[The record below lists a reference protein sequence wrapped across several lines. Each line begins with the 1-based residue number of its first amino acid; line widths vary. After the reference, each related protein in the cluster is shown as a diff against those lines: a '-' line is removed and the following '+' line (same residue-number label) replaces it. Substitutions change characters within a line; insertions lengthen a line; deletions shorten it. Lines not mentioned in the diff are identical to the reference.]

1 MDEYE
6 DYDPLAGFTAA
17 QKRRVMAMKE
27 TQAKYDLVNKDYQ
40 KELAQLQA
48 KYQTQYGESKC
59 LNNSLKLHVPL
70 CQIPISEHVADLS
83 PCTSVM

>member
-27 TQAKYDLVNKDYQ
+27 TQAKYDLVNKDFQ

-48 KYQTQYGESKC
+48 KYQTQYGESSC
-59 LNNSLKLHVPL
+59 LENSLKLHAPL
-70 CQIPISEHVADLS
+70 CQIPFSVCVADLFS
-83 PCTSVM
+83 CTSVM